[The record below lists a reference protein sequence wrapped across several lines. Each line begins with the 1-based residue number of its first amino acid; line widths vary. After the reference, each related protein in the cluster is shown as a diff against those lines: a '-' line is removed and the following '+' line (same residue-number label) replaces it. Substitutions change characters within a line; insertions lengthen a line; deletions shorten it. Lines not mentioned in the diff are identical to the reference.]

1 MMKKLLISSTLAVG
15 LLFSGAGQSLA
26 SANSNGLNGVGGVNA
41 VDLQGMDIE
50 TALMM
55 VQSERAKLLEA
66 QLKDQIAAVQAKN
79 EEIAALNNQLS
90 ALNTEKAQTSDTAKL
105 AELEEQIQTIKSQID
120 SMSNAQQ
127 MDMLLLQSLSSK
139 RNEAFDLMTNFVKKM
154 QDSRSSILGN
164 MR

>member
-1 MMKKLLISSTLAVG
+1 MKKLLIGSTLAVG
-15 LLFSGAGQSLA
+15 LLFSGADQSPA
-26 SANSNGLNGVGGVNA
+26 SANSIGLNGVGGVNA
-41 VDLQGMDIE
+41 VDLQGMDLE

-66 QLKDQIAAVQAKN
+66 QLKDQIAGVQAKN
-79 EEIAALNNQLS
+79 EAITALNNQLS
-90 ALNTEKAQTSDTAKL
+90 SLNTEKAQTSDAAKL
-105 AELEEQIQTIKSQID
+105 TELENQIRALKGQID
-120 SMSNAQQ
+120 SMSNSQQ
-127 MDMLLLQSLSSK
+127 MDMLRLQSLSNK